1 MSKTKGIVVAFF
13 IIAVLVA
20 LSVGGAYL
28 VTAAR
33 QKKAMNELQNAK
45 DLLANQKTEVAFKL
59 LKEHIVRYP
68 KGPTTAEALFLLGK
82 IQLDQKPDF
91 PDAIALF
98 ERILNDF
105 PNSPYSG
112 QAMYYKTLSLL
123 NERPFKEETIILFEQ
138 LTKNPERNKLAASV
152 AEFGLALDELD
163 SRNPSQAKSRVDA
176 LLERTIPNELRL
188 RIEDALGE
196 LNLRMLFSQELYG
209 DDQTHEM
216 KTGEYLYN
224 LARKYHVTL
233 ELLMKANNIT
243 DPKRMQT
250 GQKLKVPKVS
260 FSIVVDKNTNTLTL
274 LNDGKFFKKY
284 RVRTGAYENQT
295 PVGEYKIQNK
305 KINPTWVN
313 PRTLKMY
320 KGGDP
325 ENELGNR
332 WLSFK
337 DDRLGIHGTIKPETI
352 GYYSSYG
359 CIGMYKADGEE
370 LYDLITVG
378 TPLKIV
384 GQMNPKIVEKSKA
397 LGFRD

>member
-13 IIAVLVA
+13 IIAVLVV

-33 QKKAMNELQNAK
+33 QKKAMKELQNAK

-82 IQLDQKPDF
+82 IQIDQKPDS

-105 PNSPYSG
+105 PNSSYSG

-123 NERPFKEETIILFEQ
+123 NERPFKEETITLFEQ
-138 LTKNPERNKLAASV
+138 LTKNPERNKQAASV
-152 AEFGLALDELD
+152 AELGLAIDELD
-163 SRNPSQAKSRVDA
+163 SRNLSQAKSRMDA
-176 LLERTIPNELRL
+176 LLERTIPNELRS

-209 DDQTHEM
+209 DDQTHEL

-233 ELLMKANNIT
+233 ELLMKVNNIT

-260 FSIVVDKNTNTLTL
+260 FSIVVDKYSNTLTL

-284 RVRTGAYENQT
+284 RVRIGAYENQT
-295 PVGEYKIQNK
+295 PVGEYKVQNK

-337 DDRLGIHGTIKPETI
+337 DDRLGLHGTIKPETI

-359 CIGMYKADGEE
+359 CIGMYKADVEE

-384 GQMNPKIVEKSKA
+384 GQMNPKIVEKSRA

>member
-33 QKKAMNELQNAK
+33 QKKAMKELQNAK

-82 IQLDQKPDF
+82 IQVDQKPDS

-105 PNSPYSG
+105 PNSSYSG

-123 NERPFKEETIILFEQ
+123 NERPFKEETITLFEQ
-138 LTKNPERNKLAASV
+138 LTKNPERNKQAASV
-152 AEFGLALDELD
+152 AELGLAIDELD
-163 SRNPSQAKSRVDA
+163 SRNLSQAKSRMDA
-176 LLERTIPNELRL
+176 LLERTIPNELRS

-209 DDQTHEM
+209 DDQTHEL

-233 ELLMKANNIT
+233 ELLMKVNNIT

-260 FSIVVDKNTNTLTL
+260 FSIVVDKYSNTLTL

-284 RVRTGAYENQT
+284 RVRIGAYENQT
-295 PVGEYKIQNK
+295 PVGEYKVQNK

-337 DDRLGIHGTIKPETI
+337 DDRLGLHGTIKPETI

-359 CIGMYKADGEE
+359 CIGMYKADVEE